1 MSKLTRLKEH
11 IHALD
16 DINNIMK
23 AMKNHA
29 LFEINKMSKYISM
42 QDNSINTIKEVGQD
56 FFKFYPSYLELPIET
71 APVICI
77 LIGSERGFCG
87 NFNDAIIQQLRHF
100 EENNPDKVLRFVIVG
115 RKLAVNLA
123 GDKRVIRE
131 IAGYETAEE
140 IPDIIL
146 KLVNTLETISLELN
160 IKPHPAL
167 WRFFFNTS
175 SNDRMETETLQPF
188 VEFTTGN
195 DHHLSSPPL
204 LNVSADQFV
213 FEFINHYLLSTLYF
227 VFYRS
232 FITENYQRLHH
243 LDNALG
249 RLEKNIKQLSQH
261 LNMVRQEDITQEIE
275 VIMLSVE
282 AIINE
287 KLIGL

>member
-29 LFEINKMSKYISM
+29 LFEINKMTKYIST
-42 QDNSINTIKEVGQD
+42 QDNSINTIKEVGRD
-56 FFKFYPSYLELPIET
+56 FFKFYPAYFEMLEET
-71 APVICI
+71 APVICL

-87 NFNDAIIQQLRHF
+87 NFNDIIIQQLRAF
-100 EENNPDKVLRFVIVG
+100 EENNPDKELKLIIVG
-115 RKLAVNLA
+115 RKLAVSLA
-123 GDKRVIRE
+123 GDPRIIRE
-131 IAGYETAEE
+131 MAGYETAEE
-140 IPDIIL
+140 IPGVIL
-146 KLVNTLETISLELN
+146 TLVNTLEAISLELN
-160 IKPHPAL
+160 IKQHPAL

-175 SNDRMETETLQPF
+175 SNDRMETATLQPF
-188 VEFTTGN
+188 VEFAMVD
-195 DHHLSSPPL
+195 DHHLSFSPI
-204 LNVSADQFV
+204 LNVSAERFV

-249 RLEKNIKQLSQH
+249 RLENNIKQMTQH

-287 KLIGL
+287 KLVGL